1 MGDDPLVRQI
11 HLGDNVAILRK
22 NRVSPDRSRI
32 TIMDIT
38 QFVEQSLGHWR
49 SQRSAHHM
57 IFSHFEAVRSEIDI
71 MAIAPDDAE
80 VVALCKSYDIDPA
93 RAVAPFR
100 MTWAGESDWDEE
112 NAEIKGTCILVP
124 IPDSHKP
131 TQGKLLRDQGY
142 AETVAAVGE
151 YTFTEEGMFVLET
164 PYDRAVAEERIWFV
178 NPNLRL
184 RVSLIK
190 TSGGTGVVTAS
201 FASEIRSLE
210 PTPPSGHPSKEG
222 N

>member
-1 MGDDPLVRQI
+1 M
-11 HLGDNVAILRK
+11 GDNVAILRE

-93 RAVAPFR
+93 HAVAPFR
-100 MTWAGESDWDEE
+100 MAWAGESDWDEE
-112 NAEIKGTCILVP
+112 NVEIKGTCILVP

-131 TQGKLLRDQGY
+131 TKGKLLRDQGY

-201 FASEIRSLE
+201 FASEIRSLD
-210 PTPPSGHPSKEG
+210 G
-222 N
+222 